1 MAILINRSN
10 RVVEIDKQDRVD
22 VAIKKGFRFATK
34 IEKRAYFRSNKK
46 SEPVKDGVGIFF
58 RKNNSNPHG
67 YGQSTEPL
75 IMALEDAG
83 LPVSSDYTG
92 QDVGVVYSYPH
103 PLESLQTRKKVLYS
117 MFESTAIDPAWIPY
131 LEMADKI
138 FVPSKFCQEAF
149 ASRGVK
155 SEVIPLG
162 YNSSNFYY
170 QKKEDDGVF
179 TFTMYNAF
187 DMRKGWDIVFG
198 AFVEEFGK
206 QEDVKLILKSVQRKL
221 PFPILRSQYPNIE
234 LILQSVDQSVLR
246 ELLYETDCF
255 VFPSRG
261 EGFGLTPLEAL
272 ACGTTSI
279 IPNASGMSEYFDDR
293 YFIELEVEGLR
304 PAIYENFDISV
315 VGEMVEPSK
324 KDLRKKMRWAYENR
338 EKVWEMGAKG
348 SVWAKD
354 NYTIRKTGIKLANE
368 LRKLGVRNEKVKNI
382 TIMNPKRDSKSVAFF
397 LKNRDMYSGGRIFCY
412 QILHALC
419 QVGYDVTIY
428 TNMRPPWEK
437 ELKWNNMYKT
447 VLVDSAEELKT
458 LDVEADIYMG
468 AVVEGNVACARNG
481 IRTGKPAYCFTFDPI
496 PMVEK
501 YDGSRLDSEKEGY
514 FEVDNLIKGVKNIH
528 TVFLTE
534 FAEKECEDYYS
545 DNPSHILQPC
555 VNDLVADQY
564 KNDRENIVIA
574 SATTGERDKGFEQAL
589 RVFSLAP
596 DDWVFHIFT
605 SSMSSELDRWI
616 EKYDLFGR
624 VIPHYDKSDEEKFE
638 MYSKAKVM
646 LCPSPYEGYG
656 MWLAEARYMGLEAV
670 IVDSGALREVA
681 GDDKHIHIAKR
692 DDELD
697 LAQKL
702 SEAMKVEK
710 FVSRKKEFSFESLVD
725 NLSKLLK

>member
-1 MAILINRSN
+1 MAILVNRSN
-10 RVVEIDKQDRVD
+10 RIVEIDNQDRIES
-22 VAIKKGFRFATK
+22 AIKKGFRFATK
-34 IEKRAYFRSNKK
+34 IEKRKYFRSKK
-46 SEPVKDGVGIFF
+46 KVEPIKDGVGVFF
-58 RKNNSNPHG
+58 RKNNDNPHG

-83 LPVSSDYTG
+83 LPVTHDFTG
-92 QDVGVVYSYPH
+92 QEVGVVYSYPH
-103 PLESLQTRKKVLYS
+103 PLESLQTKKKVLYS
-117 MFESTAIDPAWIPY
+117 MFESTSIDPEWIPY
-131 LEMADKI
+131 LEVADKI
-138 FVPSKFCQEAF
+138 FVPSKFCRDAF
-149 ASRGVK
+149 ATRGI
-155 SEVIPLG
+155 STEVIPLG
-162 YNSSNFYY
+162 YNSDNFYY
-170 QKKEDDGVF
+170 REKKDDGVF

-221 PFPILRSQYPNIE
+221 PFPIIKSQYPNVE

-246 ELLYETDCF
+246 ELLYDTDCF

-272 ACGTTSI
+272 ACGTTAI

-293 YFIELEVEGLR
+293 YFIELEVDGLR

-338 EKVWEMGAKG
+338 EKVWEMGKEGA
-348 SVWAKD
+348 VWAKD
-354 NYTIRKTGIKLANE
+354 NYTIRKTGIKLASA
-368 LRKLGVRNEKVKNI
+368 LRKLGVKSEEVKNI
-382 TIMNPKRDSKSVAFF
+382 TIMNPKRGAKSVAFF

-412 QILHALC
+412 QVIHALC
-419 QVGYDVTIY
+419 KLGYDVTVY
-428 TNMRPPWEK
+428 TNMRPPWEN
-437 ELKWNNMYKT
+437 ELKWCHLYRT
-447 VLVDSAEELKT
+447 YIVDIEELRG
-458 LDVEADIYMG
+458 LEVEADIYMG
-468 AVVEGNVACARNG
+468 AVIEGNVACARNG
-481 IRTGKPAYCFTFDPI
+481 IRTGRPAYCFTFDPI

-501 YDGSRLDSEKEGY
+501 YDAVRLDIEKEGY
-514 FEVDNLIKGVKNIH
+514 FEVDNLIKGVENIH

-534 FAEKECEDYYS
+534 FAKEECKDYYP
-545 DNPSHILQPC
+545 DNPKHILQPC

-564 KNDRENIVIA
+564 KNERENIVIA

-589 RVFSLAP
+589 KVFSLAP

-605 SSMSSELDRWI
+605 SSMSSQLDIWI
-616 EKYDLFGR
+616 EKYDLYGR
-624 VIPHYDKSDEEKFE
+624 VIPHYDKNDNEKFE

-646 LCPSPYEGYG
+646 FCPSPYEGYG
-656 MWLAEARYMGLEAV
+656 MWLAEGRYMGLECV

-681 GDDKHIHIAKR
+681 GDDKHIHIAER
-692 DDELD
+692 DNELD
-697 LAQKL
+697 LAMKL
-702 SEAMKVEK
+702 TDAMKVDK
-710 FVSRKKEFSFESLVD
+710 FVSRKKEFKFENLVD